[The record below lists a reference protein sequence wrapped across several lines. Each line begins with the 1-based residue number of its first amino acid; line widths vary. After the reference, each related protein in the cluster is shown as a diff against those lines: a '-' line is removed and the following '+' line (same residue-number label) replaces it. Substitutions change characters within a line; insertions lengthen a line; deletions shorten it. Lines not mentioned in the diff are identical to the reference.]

1 MQYVIIVAGG
11 NGTRMGSTT
20 PKQFLLLAGKP
31 IIVHTIERFLQ
42 ALPAARI
49 IVVIPAA
56 EEPAFR
62 EIIDTYSIP
71 QPYRIVHGGAT
82 RFHSVQHGLAAIEDP
97 SGRVAIHDAVRP
109 LVRQSVIVAGFTAA
123 QQAGAAIP
131 VVPLKDSIR
140 EIQETATISR
150 DRSRYLL
157 VQTPQVFDLASLKK
171 AYERPFQ
178 DSFTDDASVME
189 AAGYTVDTFA
199 GNEEN
204 IKITSPSDLS
214 VAAALLP
221 LLD

>member
-11 NGTRMGSTT
+11 SGMRMGSAV
-20 PKQFLLLAGKP
+20 PKQFLLLNGKP
-31 IIVHTIERFLQ
+31 IISHTLERYQL
-42 ALPAARI
+42 AVPDARI

-56 EEPAFR
+56 EEQVFR
-62 EIIDTYSIP
+62 ELLEQYNTP
-71 QPYRIVHGGAT
+71 HPYRIVPGGPT
-82 RFHSVQHGLAAIEDP
+82 RFHSVLQGLSAIDD
-97 SGRVAIHDAVRP
+97 SAGLVAVHDAVRP
-109 LVRQSVIVAGFTAA
+109 LVRSTVITAGFEVAHDT
-123 QQAGAAIP
+123 GAAIP
-131 VVPLKDSIR
+131 VVALKDSIR
-140 EIQETATISR
+140 EIQNTATISR

-157 VQTPQVFDLASLKK
+157 VQTPQVFDLAALKK

-189 AAGYTVDTFA
+189 AAGYVVSTFP